1 MDGALITFRTRVEP
15 AFSQRRALSP
25 NPRAAV
31 RRPARV
37 AQKLALAH
45 RIERQIAAGDFTD
58 RADASRQ
65 LGLTRAGVT
74 QLCDL
79 LLLAPDIQEELLY
92 LESVGG
98 VEPIGARA
106 LRPVVQELRWERQ
119 REMWAGLRARFRAR
133 S

>member
-1 MDGALITFRTRVEP
+1 MNDGALITVRARVGP
-15 AFSQRRALSP
+15 ACARRRARSP
-25 NPRAAV
+25 DALCEPL

-37 AQKLALAH
+37 ALMLALAH
-45 RIERQIAAGDFTD
+45 RIEKSIAAGEYVD

-65 LGLTRAGVT
+65 LGLTRARVT

-79 LLLAPDIQEELLY
+79 LLLAPDIQEEILH

-98 VEPIGARA
+98 VEPLSARS
-106 LRPVVQELRWERQ
+106 LRPLVKELDWRRQ
-119 REMWAGLRARFRAR
+119 RAAWGKGRDR